1 MARDVVQNWNIN
13 DLFDE
18 VRLNLRYSG
27 RPKQFQPIVEK
38 VSPGSHISYS
48 DFRDEGFGQPFDR

>member
-1 MARDVVQNWNIN
+1 MARDVVQNWNMN

-38 VSPGSHISYS
+38 MSPQRVHNGYS
-48 DFRDEGFGQPFDR
+48 DFRDELQPFEK